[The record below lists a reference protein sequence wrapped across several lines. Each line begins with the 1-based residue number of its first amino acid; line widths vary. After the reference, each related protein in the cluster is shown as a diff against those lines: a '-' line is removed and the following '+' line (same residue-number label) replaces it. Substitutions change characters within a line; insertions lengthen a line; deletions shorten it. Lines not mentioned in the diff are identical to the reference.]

1 MKKKIG
7 LFIALCIFCIIPV
20 FPVLARE
27 NFGAK
32 ESENKKI
39 IVGWYERDGYFEKKS
54 DGTLSGFGYDYL
66 QAISA
71 YTGGE

>member
-27 NFGAK
+27 NFLAK
-32 ESENKKI
+32 ESDNKKNYCGL
-39 IVGWYERDGYFEKKS
+39 V
-54 DGTLSGFGYDYL
+54 
-66 QAISA
+66 
-71 YTGGE
+71 